1 MKAKIHPNWYSQAK
15 ITCACGASYVTGS
28 TVAEISVEI
37 CAACH
42 PFYTGTQKIIDT
54 ARRVERFT
62 ERASKQKDA
71 AAQRKGRQVKK
82 ARAQAKKAAEAV
94 KVSIAGE

>member
-1 MKAKIHPNWYSQAK
+1 MKAQIHPSWYSEAK

-28 TVAEISVEI
+28 TVPEINVEI
-37 CAACH
+37 CANCH

-62 ERASKQKDA
+62 ERSSKQKVA
-71 AAQRKGRQVKK
+71 AEQRKGRQVKK
-82 ARAQAKKAAEAV
+82 ARAQAKKAAEAE